1 MKRLH
6 AHRTL
11 TIALAVAFTPIA
23 AQAQQNQEPQRP
35 PSKIWG
41 VSTPTGSFHV
51 RLDRITSVSK
61 AEYLIEGNIM
71 VTEVTVDT
79 MGQTTAR
86 FYYGEP
92 YIPKTKLGITE
103 NAANRARDLANTTR
117 QRVSETDME
126 VDRLVVKSYGPPN
139 TTHAKTIE
147 FKVASIKELN
157 QIYKNVFDSWTTGRG
172 RNLKVN
178 DE

>member
-1 MKRLH
+1 MSQLH
-6 AHRTL
+6 THRIL
-11 TIALAVAFTPIA
+11 ALALAIAFTPA
-23 AQAQQNQEPQRP
+23 VAQAQQNEEPPRP

-61 AEYLIEGNIM
+61 AEYLIEGSIM

-92 YIPKTKLGITE
+92 YIPKSKLGITE
-103 NAANRARDLANTTR
+103 NAANRARDIANTTR
-117 QRVSETDME
+117 QRVSETDFE
-126 VDRLVVKSYGPPN
+126 VDRLVVKNYGPPN

-147 FKVASIKELN
+147 FKVASLNELD
-157 QIYKNVFDSWTTGRG
+157 QIYKNVFDAWTTGRG
-172 RNLKVN
+172 RNLQVK